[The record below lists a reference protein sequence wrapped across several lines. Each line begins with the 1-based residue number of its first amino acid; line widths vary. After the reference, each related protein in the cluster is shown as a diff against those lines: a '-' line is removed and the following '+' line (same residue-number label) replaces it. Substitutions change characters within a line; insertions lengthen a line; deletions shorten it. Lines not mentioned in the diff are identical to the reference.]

1 MFQVLIQYKAG
12 FLKIKINKQNIDL
25 QISKPTILLFMLLLF
40 KKESNCIKLIY
51 FFMFTPWHILW
62 DIYPLCNTNYFSGA
76 AVAAASKGNLA
87 LEYVV
92 K

>member
-40 KKESNCIKLIY
+40 KERINLYYTNLILPDHFLAY
-51 FFMFTPWHILW
+51 FLRHLSPM
-62 DIYPLCNTNYFSGA
+62 
-76 AVAAASKGNLA
+76 
-87 LEYVV
+87 
-92 K
+92 